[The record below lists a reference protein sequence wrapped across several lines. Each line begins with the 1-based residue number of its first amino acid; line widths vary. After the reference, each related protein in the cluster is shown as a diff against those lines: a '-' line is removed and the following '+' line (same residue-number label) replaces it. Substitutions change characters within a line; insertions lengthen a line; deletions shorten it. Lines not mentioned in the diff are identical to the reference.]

1 MKLFT
6 YGYGSSLVEDT
17 IEHLKAAGVR
27 HVVDVRYSPNSRDP
41 DYRQRRLRGILEY
54 SGLTYTHLP
63 ELGNVNYKGGPVALS
78 DPQTGIP
85 RLQALIESIES
96 EEGVCILCVCKRPEG
111 CHRRTITDTLQS
123 VFNVEI
129 VDL

>member
-6 YGYGSSLVEDT
+6 YGYGSSLVENT
-17 IEHLKAAGVR
+17 IERLKEAGVR

-41 DYRQRRLRGILEY
+41 DYRQRRLLAILQY

-63 ELGNVNYKGGPVALS
+63 ELGNVNYKGGPVALVNQGS
-78 DPQTGIP
+78 GIRKLQT
-85 RLQALIESIES
+85 LIES
-96 EEGVCILCVCKRPEG
+96 EEGVCILCVCKRPDG
-111 CHRRTITDTLQS
+111 CHRRTITDILQS
-123 VFNVEI
+123 VFNVEV